1 MPVKKEDLKVGCE
14 YYYDDFKKQI
24 KKLLFVGKKKCCI

>member
-14 YYYDDFKKQI
+14 YCYDNCKEAI
-24 KKLLFVGKKKCCI
+24 KKNAFCR